1 MKTIEKLA
9 LVATLV
15 IGSSAT
21 LGQEATTATDPTTT
35 GSVSNYASLV
45 STVETG
51 SIPDLTTFTASSTI
65 DCVKVS
71 TLQESTP
78 ENVGAL
84 ETAVKAA
91 QEKLAALRTEIS
103 GNTALLDKI
112 KTSCG
117 MPDLD
122 VDTVVTLQGG
132 EGGQF
137 TVYVDD
143 RA

>member
-1 MKTIEKLA
+1 MKTIAKLGI
-9 LVATLV
+9 VAALV
-15 IGSSAT
+15 IGSSAAF
-21 LGQEATTATDPTTT
+21 GQDTATPDPTTT
-35 GSVSNYASLV
+35 GSVPDFSSLI

-51 SIPDLTTFTASSTI
+51 SAPDLATFTAASTI
-65 DCVKVS
+65 NCVKVS
-71 TLQESTP
+71 TLPEGTP
-78 ENVGAL
+78 ENIGAL

-91 QEKLAALRTEIS
+91 QEKLATLRTDIS
-103 GNTALLDKI
+103 GNTDLLEKI
-112 KTSCG
+112 KTSCA

-122 VDTVVTLQGG
+122 VNKVVALQSG